1 MVGKNQQVSVERYD
15 AESDYDFEPFDC
27 GIEHLN
33 QFLKSRM
40 HKEAD
45 KGLLVPYLC
54 FYLND
59 EGKKEVI
66 GYFTLSSGSIEKA
79 ALTVRPRRDVSYST
93 VPCILLGR
101 LAVCQSVQGQGL
113 GKFSLGKA
121 ILQSLVSSKAI
132 GVYAIALRAEEHNW
146 PFYLQAGFTQSKH
159 HDGKTF
165 FYSLKQAEQY
175 YKTLAKP
182 R

>member
-1 MVGKNQQVSVERYD
+1 GGGGGGGANGGAAGKPARFKGKQSRVR
-15 AESDYDFEPFDC
+15 AE
-27 GIEHLN
+27 G
-33 QFLKSRM
+33 
-40 HKEAD
+40 
-45 KGLLVPYLC
+45 
-54 FYLND
+54 
-59 EGKKEVI
+59 
-66 GYFTLSSGSIEKA
+66 
-79 ALTVRPRRDVSYST
+79 
-93 VPCILLGR
+93 
-101 LAVCQSVQGQGL
+101 
-113 GKFSLGKA
+113 
-121 ILQSLVSSKAI
+121 I